1 MRWTRFHREKRNGYN
16 NNRDRWMFDKTT
28 LSILIL
34 RSTSYLHQIHDT
46 TLFNNNLIQQLI
58 HTNAM
63 AYHTMQITNQSSG
76 REERMIMLIII
87 FISQH
92 KTFTHIHTHTDGNTH
107 GISTNWMVSGLA
119 SQNRSHVL
127 AVLSHIYRI
136 TLPSSID
143 FINIQ
148 EIKRRI
154 WFYLLL

>member
-1 MRWTRFHREKRNGYN
+1 
-16 NNRDRWMFDKTT
+16 MFDKTT

-92 KTFTHIHTHTDGNTH
+92 KTFTHNTLTQMETHMEFQLIEWFQVWLVKTARTY
-107 GISTNWMVSGLA
+107 SLFY
-119 SQNRSHVL
+119 
-127 AVLSHIYRI
+127 HIFI
-136 TLPSSID
+136 ELHCPAALISSIY
-143 FINIQ
+143 
-148 EIKRRI
+148 KK
-154 WFYLLL
+154 